1 MVLTFEVPGN
11 EHMLQS
17 VSQSILITS
26 KAKENTEAD
35 KNMKNEH

>member
-1 MVLTFEVPGN
+1 MGST
-11 EHMLQS
+11 